1 VLKRALLL
9 TLLAL
14 PLLAAALV
22 PRVFAQGSA
31 ALIADI
37 RVPNSNDLKFPHVDT
52 LDRTVF
58 VSHNADESF
67 ARLISK
73 ADSAVAFGAS
83 RVMGT
88 AEGVPPR
95 TSAAVFTGPDGTLHY
110 AWINFNARRIL
121 YRSKAPTAA
130 DFGPERVVT
139 GTSPFPV
146 EVEVAANEDGVF
158 VFWREPEQPLR
169 FRRSLDGANW
179 NVATQAIGAS
189 VAKPNFQVA
198 AAAGRRLAVA
208 FNRAGGEDKVQ
219 GYVALWNGSA
229 LQIERIPTVP
239 DQDFADPSVAF
250 LPDGTLTM
258 AIRSV
263 DEKDTCCDGVYVGDR
278 SPAGV
283 WSQVV
288 TLIKGPTKSLSLD
301 ADPLGNIHLGWIN
314 IVSGNDLWYTARRAG
329 QAYGGAPLT
338 VNTGALPIFSLRA
351 AANLGDRSYGHF
363 VAERFGGDVPFGQY
377 YAFGLPVSLVG
388 ARSIAIEGGAAV
400 TNKPAVSVSFDTV
413 QGNPTEVRWRW
424 GAPPTDAANDS
435 GGYKPFTNPITV
447 ATPALVNPAA
457 CTPVT
462 LYTQLR
468 VGSTPQLE
476 PNSDTIIID
485 RAVQAGFIAGS
496 PTRGFNPAYTRVPT
510 ATLTVQSSGECSG
523 LAAATATG
531 PIGGGAVVL
540 DVVGKPTVQVDVGLT
555 GAPGPKSIGFTAT
568 DLLGNTASF
577 SSTVIYDPTPPVFTD
592 GGQATPVTPDPDAST
607 IVDIALQNALAT
619 DDTAL
624 FGITVTPVVTPAGG
638 GTPVQ
643 GAPIVV
649 PFTEMNQFAI
659 NPENGR
665 ISLKVSVDLTDA
677 FAPGALL
684 SGRYDLV
691 ITFTD
696 AAGNQSLANTV
707 RAVEITRATVSTN
720 LPLVRR

>member
-1 VLKRALLL
+1 MLKRALLL

-14 PLLAAALV
+14 PLLAAALA

-31 ALIADI
+31 ALIADV

-67 ARLISK
+67 ARLVSK
-73 ADSAVAFGAS
+73 PDSAVAFGAS

-88 AEGVPPR
+88 ASGDPPY
-95 TSAAVFTGPDGTLHY
+95 TSAAVFTAPDGTLHY
-110 AWINFNARRIL
+110 AWLNFAARRIL

-158 VFWREPEQPLR
+158 VFWREPNQPLK
-169 FRRSLDGANW
+169 FRRSLDGSDW
-179 NVATQAIGAS
+179 NVATQTLGA
-189 VAKPNFQVA
+189 VTIQPNLEVS
-198 AAAGRRLAVA
+198 AAAGRRLAVG
-208 FNRAGGEDKVQ
+208 FTRGFEDKLQ
-219 GYVALWNGSA
+219 GFVAIWNGSA
-229 LQIERIPTVP
+229 FTLERIPTVT
-239 DQDFADPSVAF
+239 DRDFAEPSIAW
-250 LPDGTLTM
+250 LPDGTLAT
-258 AIRSV
+258 AIRST
-263 DEKDTCCDGVYVGDR
+263 EKTESCCDGVYVSDR
-278 SPAGV
+278 APNGT
-283 WSQVV
+283 WSQVAR
-288 TLIKGPTKSLSLD
+288 LIRGATVYVALD
-301 ADPLGNIHLGWIN
+301 ADPLGNVHLAWIN
-314 IVSGNDLWYTARRAG
+314 DPSGKDLWYTSRRAG
-329 QAYGGAPLT
+329 AAYGGSPLT
-338 VNTGALPIFSLRA
+338 VDTGGLPIFNVRA

-377 YAFGLPVSLVG
+377 YAFALPVNLVG
-388 ARSIAIEGGAAV
+388 ARGIAIEGGAAV
-400 TNKPAVSVSFDTV
+400 TNKPAVSVSFDAVT
-413 QGNPTEVRWRW
+413 GNPTEVRWRW
-424 GAPPTDAANDS
+424 GAPPTDAVSDS
-435 GGYKPFTNPITV
+435 GGYRPFTNPLTV
-447 ATPALVNPAA
+447 ATPALANPAA
-457 CTPVT
+457 CTPLT

-476 PNSDTIIID
+476 PNSDTIVID
-485 RAVQAGFIAGS
+485 RAVQAGFIASS
-496 PTRGFNPAYTRVPT
+496 PTRAFNPAYTRVPT

-523 LAAATATG
+523 LAAATASG
-531 PIGGGAVVL
+531 PIAGGAVVL
-540 DVVGKPTVQVDVGLT
+540 DVVGKPTVQTSVGLT
-555 GAPGPKSIGFTAT
+555 GAPGPKPISFTAT

-577 SSTVIYDPTPPVFTD
+577 SSTVIYDPTPPVFAD
-592 GGQATPVTPDPDAST
+592 GGEATPVTPDPDAST

-659 NPENGR
+659 NPANGR

-707 RAVEITRATVSTN
+707 RSVEITRATVSTN
-720 LPLVRR
+720 LPLIRR